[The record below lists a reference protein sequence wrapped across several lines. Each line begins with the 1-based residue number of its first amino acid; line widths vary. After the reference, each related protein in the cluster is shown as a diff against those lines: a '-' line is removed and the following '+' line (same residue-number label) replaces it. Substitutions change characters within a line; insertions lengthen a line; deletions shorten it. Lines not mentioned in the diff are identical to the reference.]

1 MLLEIG
7 GEVTPGR
14 LKRRRYQG
22 NPEWHE
28 WAYDMWNIAGKKYY
42 LLLLG
47 VCISACYKMIW
58 SRKEQKETKE
68 YLNLFSAST
77 HSISGVATSTLGC
90 VPTLPT
96 VQWTLIHTLCPSVF
110 GLWQSLKSWEW
121 QFILTISETRTSC
134 PVFCLA

>member
-1 MLLEIG
+1 MLPEIG

-22 NPEWHE
+22 NPEWQE

-68 YLNLFSAST
+68 YLNLSSAST

-90 VPTLPT
+90 VPKLSPQCNGHSFTLSALLFLGCGNLWKVENDNSYWPF
-96 VQWTLIHTLCPSVF
+96 QRQ
-110 GLWQSLKSWEW
+110 GLAA
-121 QFILTISETRTSC
+121 QFS
-134 PVFCLA
+134 A